1 MDGRSKGLVVLGI
14 ILLAIGLFA
23 TFYQVTQLVGQPP
36 FLVGYQVVT
45 PYQSVGI
52 VLDVVGMTFLVS
64 GLLYLSRKT
73 LRARCASNFTHAPN
87 RLLVCADGLSPLS
100 TI

>member
-1 MDGRSKGLVVLGI
+1 MSEKKVVRNKGLVIFGI

-23 TFYQVTQLVGQPP
+23 SFYQVTQLVGQPP
-36 FLVGYQVVT
+36 FLVEYQVVT

-52 VLDVVGMTFLVS
+52 VLDVAGIIFLAL

-73 LRARCASNFTHAPN
+73 LPPPPSNPQQQKPN
-87 RLLVCADGLSPLS
+87 
-100 TI
+100 